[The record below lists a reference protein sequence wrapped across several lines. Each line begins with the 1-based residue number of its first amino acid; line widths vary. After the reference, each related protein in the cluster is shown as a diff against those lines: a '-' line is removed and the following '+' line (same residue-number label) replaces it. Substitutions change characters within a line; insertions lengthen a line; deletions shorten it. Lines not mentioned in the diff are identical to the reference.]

1 MKPQFT
7 LEFLQEK
14 IGAEYVER
22 NPVTGNPRII
32 HGLNE
37 VWEAVDDFG
46 GIVCV
51 ARHFDLP
58 EEVIWGWIDNHYVPE
73 LYALELAREAK
84 WVAYMQLSSVGYKD
98 KRTGRSWPKTWRLT
112 ERNFRKGRVN

>member
-1 MKPQFT
+1 MSRKFT

-32 HGLNE
+32 LGLNE
-37 VWEAVDDFG
+37 VWEAVNDFG

-58 EEVIWGWIDNHYVPE
+58 EEMIWSWIDNHYVPS
-73 LYALELAREAK
+73 LYAVELARDPK
-84 WVAYMQLSSVGYKD
+84 WVPDMQLSSVGYTD
-98 KRTGRSWPKTWRLT
+98 KITGRCWPRTWKM
-112 ERNFRKGRVN
+112 ERREF